1 MVAEALA
8 HHALARLA
16 EEDPALACAR
26 LGPEASPDGVAKAL
40 GHLRAALR
48 EDGRPDVALDLFRAR
63 IAEAMPRQGPD
74 RRAAVLTLM
83 LARGAARDHIPLPF
97 DERAAAMDL

>member
-1 MVAEALA
+1 MASETLA

-16 EEDPALACAR
+16 EEDPARASAR
-26 LGPEASPDGVAKAL
+26 LGPDAAPAAVAEAL

-48 EDGRPDVALDLFRAR
+48 EDDRPDVALDLFRAR